1 MDENTNEKVM
11 TSRKGYEHGSYIKHW
26 YKYHTHYSLNK
37 CTRTEVHTNVLCKLH
52 ITDRYWNVNI

>member
-11 TSRKGYEHGSYIKHW
+11 TSRKGYEHGSCINHW
-26 YKYHTHYSLNK
+26 YKYPTHYSLNK

-52 ITDRYWNVNI
+52 ITDRY